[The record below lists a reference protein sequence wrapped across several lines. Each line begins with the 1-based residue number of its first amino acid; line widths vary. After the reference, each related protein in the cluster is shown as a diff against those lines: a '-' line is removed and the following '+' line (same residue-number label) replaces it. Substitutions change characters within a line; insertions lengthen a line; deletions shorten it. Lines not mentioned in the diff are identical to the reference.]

1 MTLTTLLKIILFT
14 SGSLTIQDRNNYELK
29 YTSNNIEYTE
39 HLTLSQAR
47 GIFDAADD
55 TIREKKE
62 FAQYRHW
69 YILNYHDEPNRM
81 KIVNTRNGTYFE
93 VTYKELEEINSY
105 IF

>member
-1 MTLTTLLKIILFT
+1 MKIILLLKIILFT

-29 YTSNNIEYTE
+29 YVSNNIEYTE
-39 HLTLSQAR
+39 SLTLSQVR

-69 YILNYHDEPNRM
+69 YILNYNDEPNRM
-81 KIVNTRNGTYFE
+81 KIVNTKNGTFFE
-93 VTYKELEEINSY
+93 VTYEQLKEINSY